1 MSHTLDVSNSQDSQA
16 TETPVPENL
25 VAFVTNTLT
34 EQGHPNPTGWLRLL
48 QPGVETLT
56 DPDYQAF
63 AINRAWRQALGETIG
78 QNVLSSEESM
88 NVRYALIDKCPI
100 EDWKNAF
107 KTGALPC
114 ILKHQLPLQK

>member
-1 MSHTLDVSNSQDSQA
+1 MQDQQA

-25 VAFVTNTLT
+25 VTFVTDKLA
-34 EQGHPNPTGWLRLL
+34 EAGHPNPTGWLRLL

-56 DPDYQAF
+56 DAYYQAF
-63 AINRAWRQALGETIG
+63 AINRAWRQAIGETIG
-78 QNVLSSEESM
+78 QNVLTSEESM

-107 KTGALPC
+107 TTGALPC